1 MFSLTITNLA
11 IALMVLCVSLVLLAY
26 FYGMKPYRAAYRFSI
41 PEPIEENERTPKA
54 SVLVYSKSEDEHLAA
69 TLEML
74 SQQDYPDY
82 EIIVICD
89 GSWEQAEMLREQY
102 SGVYDNV
109 YFTFIQ
115 PGSHNLSRSKLTTTI
130 GVKASK
136 GEIIVTTSANIR
148 IPSERWL
155 RRLMRPFCGEQGRH
169 YDVSLGVSRLSMGE
183 MTGPGRWY
191 RQFDEL
197 LSNALWVGYAATRN
211 PYRGDGYNLAFRKSV
226 FYDHKGYAGI
236 VFLHSGDDDIFINEI
251 SNGSNTMVTV
261 SDEDIIESIWKDSVG
276 NSTNKVWEIRKER
289 YSVTRRWLPRA
300 PFVRS
305 GVMSLLQWAVPATA
319 IAASIISLPN
329 LVPAII
335 SFIILLT
342 FWGLE
347 IYMYRKLAKR
357 FGMIRLWWGVVPFWM
372 WRPIYDL
379 FFRYEHRSARKKN
392 YTWQR

>member
-11 IALMVLCVSLVLLAY
+11 IVLMVLCVTLVVLAY
-26 FYGMKPYRAAYRFSI
+26 FYGMKPYRDAYRMSI
-41 PEPIEENERTPKA
+41 PGPIGENDRTPKA
-54 SVLVYSKSEDEHLAA
+54 SVLVYSKAEDEHLAA
-69 TLEML
+69 TLEAL
-74 SQQDYPDY
+74 SHQDYPDF

-89 GSWEQAEMLREQY
+89 GSWDQAEMLTERY
-102 SGVYDNV
+102 SGLYDNV

-115 PGSHNLSRSKLTTTI
+115 PGSHNLSRSKLTITI

-136 GEIIVTTSANIR
+136 GEIIVTTAANIG

-155 RRLMRPFCGEQGRH
+155 SRLMRPFCGEQGRH
-169 YDVSLGVSRLSMGE
+169 YDVSLGVSRLCIADMK
-183 MTGPGRWY
+183 GPGRWY

-197 LSNALWVGYAATRN
+197 LSNALWVGYAAAHK

-226 FYDHKGYAGI
+226 FYDHKGYAQSI
-236 VFLHSGDDDIFINEI
+236 YLHNGDDDIFIDEI
-251 SNGSNTMVTV
+251 TNGSNTMVTV
-261 SDEDIIESIWKDSVG
+261 SDEDIIESIWKDSMS

-289 YSVTRRWLPRA
+289 YSFTRRWLPRA

-305 GVMSLLQWAVPATA
+305 GLMDIMQWVIPTAA
-319 IAASIISLPN
+319 IAAAIISLPN

-335 SFIILLT
+335 SAIILLT

-347 IYMYRKLAKR
+347 IYMYRRLAKR

-372 WRPIYDL
+372 WRPIGNL
-379 FFRYEHRSARKKN
+379 LFRYEHHSARKKN

>member
-11 IALMVLCVSLVLLAY
+11 IVLMVLCVSLVLLAY
-26 FYGMKPYRAAYRFSI
+26 FYGMKPYRDAYRMSI
-41 PEPIEENERTPKA
+41 PGPIGENDRTPKA
-54 SVLVYSKSEDEHLAA
+54 SVLVYSKAEDEHLAA
-69 TLEML
+69 TLEAL
-74 SQQDYPDY
+74 SHQDYPDF

-89 GSWEQAEMLREQY
+89 GSWDQAEMLTERY
-102 SGVYDNV
+102 SGLYDNV

-115 PGSHNLSRSKLTTTI
+115 PGSHNLSRSKLTITI

-136 GEIIVTTSANIR
+136 GEIIVTTAANIR
-148 IPSERWL
+148 IPSKQWL
-155 RRLMRPFCGEQGRH
+155 SRLMRPFCGEQGRH
-169 YDVSLGVSRLSMGE
+169 YDVSLGVSRLCIADMK
-183 MTGPGRWY
+183 GPGRWY

-197 LSNALWVGYAATRN
+197 LSNALWVGYAAAHK

-226 FYDHKGYAGI
+226 FYDHKGYAQSI
-236 VFLHSGDDDIFINEI
+236 YLHNGDDDIFINEI

-289 YSVTRRWLPRA
+289 YSFTRRWLPRA

-305 GVMSLLQWAVPATA
+305 GVMSLLQWAIPATA
-319 IAASIISLPN
+319 IAASLISLPN

-347 IYMYRKLAKR
+347 IYMYRHLAKR

-372 WRPIYDL
+372 WRPIYEL
-379 FFRYEHRSARKKN
+379 FFRYEHIAARKKN